1 MRILYLQPCAS
12 FGGAERQCAT
22 MIPRLG
28 ELGFDVL
35 PLVGPNGL
43 IARWLDEQGV
53 TGTLL
58 TLDFP
63 GAWPPARGVARLRL
77 PARYARC
84 RRRIAERVDDI
95 VRSAAIDLVFAAMP
109 FSWAAATA
117 VCRRAGVP
125 IVWRAGGTVIRP
137 LESAALAAWS
147 RVSPPDLLLCCSQAV
162 HDVFAPLVAA
172 PAAVVRNGVD
182 LAMFAPDEARAPA
195 LRPRGAPL
203 VVGFAARL
211 APPKRPQDFVAMAA
225 RVARTHPEAT
235 FLVAGEGSRR
245 ARYEEMAR
253 AAGLGDRLRFLGFV
267 GDMASF
273 YAACDI
279 VTLPSQSEGCPNVVL
294 EAMAMRRPIV
304 AADTPATA
312 EVLRHDRDGLLY
324 PVGDVRAFTA
334 AVERLADRPALRDH
348 LAAAARARVVREF
361 DARTRAVNLA
371 AVLRAVVSRR
381 RAEAGAAALVC

>member
-1 MRILYLQPCAS
+1 MRILYLQPCSS

-28 ELGFDVL
+28 ELGFDVV

-58 TLDFP
+58 TRDFP
-63 GAWPPARGVARLRL
+63 GAWPTARGVARLRL

-84 RRRIAERVDDI
+84 RQRIADRVEEI
-95 VRSAAIDLVFAAMP
+95 VRGGAVDLVFAAMP

-147 RVSPPDLLLCCSQAV
+147 RVRPPDLLLCCSQAV
-162 HDVFAPLVAA
+162 HDVFARLVAA
-172 PAAVVRNGVD
+172 PAVVVRNGVD
-182 LAMFAPDEARAPA
+182 LAMFAGGEGRAPSP
-195 LRPRGAPL
+195 RPRGAPL
-203 VVGFAARL
+203 VIGFAARL
-211 APPKRPQDFVAMAA
+211 VPHKRPQDFVAMAA
-225 RVARTHPEAT
+225 RLAPAYPEGT
-235 FLVAGEGSRR
+235 FLVAGDGSRR

-253 AAGLGDRLRFLGFV
+253 AAGLGERIRFLGFV
-267 GDMASF
+267 GDMRSF

-312 EVLRHDRDGLLY
+312 EVLRHERDGLLY
-324 PVGDVRAFTA
+324 PVGDVGEFTA
-334 AVERLADRPALRDH
+334 AVKRLVDWPALRDQ

-361 DARTRAVNLA
+361 DARPRAVNLA
-371 AVLRAVVSRR
+371 AVLRAVVRHR